1 MKVAIL
7 GLGTVGFG
15 VYDIIAKSS
24 YLNDVEVKYILDKDS
39 SKQELVKSKVTSSI
53 DEILNDKEVEVVI
66 ECMGAKDFSY
76 KCIKNAL
83 LASKSVVTANKEVIA
98 EHIKE
103 LTEIKKEK
111 NVSLYYEASVG
122 GGIPIIKP
130 LHNAALV
137 NEVSEIKGILNGT
150 TNYILTKMSKEGLSF
165 EEALKLAQINGFAEA
180 DPTAD
185 LEGLD
190 MVRKIAI
197 LSSIGY
203 KTEIDPEKV
212 SHFGISNLSDKD
224 IKYAEKYNSVIKLIA
239 SSKVIDDKVELKI
252 EPVFIEKGSMIA
264 SVNYEFNVIEVKT
277 NINDKLTFMGK
288 GAGRYPTANAMVND
302 LIMIKHNDKNY
313 SFNEECKKE
322 YKDLG
327 EKYSYYIRL
336 KDGEQICNCLIKEQE
351 GNQLITK
358 EIEKAKLNELMEKV
372 SFYARIGE

>member
-1 MKVAIL
+1 MKIAIL

-15 VYDIIAKSS
+15 VYDIIQKSE
-24 YLNDVEVKYILDKDS
+24 YLKDIEVKYILDKDS
-39 SKQELVKSKVTSSI
+39 SKQDLVKSKVTSSI
-53 DEILNDKEVEVVI
+53 DEILSDKEIEVVI
-66 ECMGAKDFSY
+66 ECMGAKNFSY
-76 KCIKNAL
+76 KCIKEAL

-98 EHIKE
+98 EHINE
-103 LTEIKKEK
+103 LTEIKNKR

-150 TNYILTKMSKEGLSF
+150 TNYILTKMSVEGLSF

-203 KTEIDPEKV
+203 KSEIDPEKV

-224 IKYAEKYNSVIKLIA
+224 IKYADSKNSVIKLIA
-239 SSKVIDDKVELKI
+239 SSKLVDNNVELKI
-252 EPVFIEKGSMIA
+252 EPVFVQKGSMIA

-313 SFNEECKKE
+313 SFTQKSKKE
-322 YKDLG
+322 ARK
-327 EKYSYYIRL
+327 
-336 KDGEQICNCLIKEQE
+336 
-351 GNQLITK
+351 
-358 EIEKAKLNELMEKV
+358 KL
-372 SFYARIGE
+372 

>member
-1 MKVAIL
+1 MKIAIL

-15 VYDIIAKSS
+15 VYDIIDKSK
-24 YLNDVEVKYILDKDS
+24 YLSDVEVKYVLDKDS
-39 SKQELVKSKVTSSI
+39 SKQELVSAKVTSSI
-53 DEILNDKEVEVVI
+53 DEILNDKEIEVVI

-103 LTEIKKEK
+103 LTEIKTEK

-224 IKYAEKYNSVIKLIA
+224 IKYAEKNNAVIKLIA
-239 SSKVIDDKVELKI
+239 SSKVVKDSVELKI

-302 LIMIKHNDKNY
+302 LIMIKHNDMNY
-313 SFNEECKKE
+313 SFANECKKE
-322 YKDLG
+322 YKDL
-327 EKYSYYIRL
+327 EDKYSYYIRL
-336 KDGEQICNCLIKEQE
+336 KDGKEICPCLVKEQD
-351 GNQLITK
+351 GSQLITK
-358 EIEKAKLNELMEKV
+358 EIEKNKLNELMDKI

>member
-15 VYDIIAKSS
+15 VYDIITKSK
-24 YLNDVEVKYILDKDS
+24 YLSDIEVKYILDKDS
-39 SKQELVKSKVTSSI
+39 SKQELVTSKVTSSI
-53 DEILNDKEVEVVI
+53 DEILNDIEVEVVI
-66 ECMGAKDFSY
+66 ECMGAKEFSY
-76 KCIKNAL
+76 KCIKSAL

-103 LTEIKKEK
+103 LTEIKNEK

-150 TNYILTKMSKEGLSF
+150 TNYILTKMSKEGMTF

-203 KTEIDPEKV
+203 KTEINPEMV

-224 IKYAEKYNSVIKLIA
+224 IKFAEKNNSVIKLIA
-239 SSKVIDDKVELKI
+239 SSKVIDNNVELKI
-252 EPVFIEKGSMIA
+252 EPVFVDKGSMIA

-313 SFNEECKKE
+313 SFVEESKKE
-322 YKDLG
+322 YKDLE

-336 KDGEQICNCLIKEQE
+336 KDNCEICHCLVKEQD

-358 EIEKAKLNELMEKV
+358 EIEKSELNKILNKV
-372 SFYARIGE
+372 CFYARIGE

>member
-15 VYDIIAKSS
+15 VYDIIAKSMCLS
-24 YLNDVEVKYILDKDS
+24 DIEVKYILDKDS
-39 SKQELVKSKVTSSI
+39 SKQELVTSKVTSSI
-53 DEILNDKEVEVVI
+53 DEILNDIEVEVVI

-76 KCIKNAL
+76 KCIKSAL

-103 LTEIKKEK
+103 LTEIKNEK

-130 LHNAALV
+130 LHNAVLV

-150 TNYILTKMSKEGLSF
+150 TNYILTKMSKEGMTF

-203 KTEIDPEKV
+203 KTEINPEMV

-224 IKYAEKYNSVIKLIA
+224 IKFAEMSNCVIKLIA
-239 SSKVIDDKVELKI
+239 SSKVIDNNVELKI
-252 EPVFIEKGSMIA
+252 EPVFVDKGSMIA

-313 SFNEECKKE
+313 GFVEESKKE
-322 YKDLG
+322 YKDLE

-336 KDGEQICNCLIKEQE
+336 KDNCEVCPCLVKEQD

-358 EIEKAKLNELMEKV
+358 EIEKSELNKLLDKV
-372 SFYARIGE
+372 CFYARIGE

>member
-1 MKVAIL
+1 MKIAIL

-15 VYDIIAKSS
+15 VYDIIQKSE
-24 YLNDVEVKYILDKDS
+24 YLKDIEVKYILDKDS
-39 SKQELVKSKVTSSI
+39 SKQDLVKSKVTSSI
-53 DEILNDKEVEVVI
+53 DEILSDKEIEVVI
-66 ECMGAKDFSY
+66 ECMGAKNFSY
-76 KCIKNAL
+76 KCIKEAL

-98 EHIKE
+98 EHINE
-103 LTEIKKEK
+103 LTEIKNKR

-150 TNYILTKMSKEGLSF
+150 TNYILTKMSVEGLSF

-203 KTEIDPEKV
+203 KSEIDPEKV

-224 IKYAEKYNSVIKLIA
+224 IKYADSKNSVIKLIA
-239 SSKVIDDKVELKI
+239 SSKLVDNNVELKI
-252 EPVFIEKGSMIA
+252 EPVFVQKGSMIA

-313 SFNEECKKE
+313 SFTQKSKKE
-322 YKDLG
+322 YKDLE

-336 KDGEQICNCLIKEQE
+336 KDDSEICDCLIKEKE
-351 GNQLITK
+351 GNQLITN
-358 EIEKAKLNELMEKV
+358 EIKKSDLNKILDKV
-372 SFYARIGE
+372 CFYARIGE

>member
-1 MKVAIL
+1 MKIAIL

-15 VYDIIAKSS
+15 VYDIIQKSE
-24 YLNDVEVKYILDKDS
+24 YLKDIEVKYILDKDS
-39 SKQELVKSKVTSSI
+39 SKQDLVKSKVTSSI
-53 DEILNDKEVEVVI
+53 DEILSDKEIEVVI
-66 ECMGAKDFSY
+66 ECMGAKNFSY
-76 KCIKNAL
+76 KCIKEAL

-98 EHIKE
+98 EHINE
-103 LTEIKKEK
+103 LTEIKNKR

-130 LHNAALV
+130 LHNAAIV

-150 TNYILTKMSKEGLSF
+150 TNYILTKMSVEGLSF

-203 KTEIDPEKV
+203 KSEIDPEKV

-224 IKYAEKYNSVIKLIA
+224 IKYADSKNSVIKLIA
-239 SSKVIDDKVELKI
+239 SSKLVDNNVELKI
-252 EPVFIEKGSMIA
+252 EPVFVQKGSMIA

-313 SFNEECKKE
+313 SFTQKSKKE
-322 YKDLG
+322 YKDLE

-336 KDGEQICNCLIKEQE
+336 KDDSEICDCLIKEKE
-351 GNQLITK
+351 GNQLITN
-358 EIEKAKLNELMEKV
+358 EIKKSDLNKILDKV
-372 SFYARIGE
+372 CFYARIGE